1 MQYVRIKETDHTRLL
16 ELAIKYDVNVRDL
29 VDIAFEGLFD
39 GADHGNMELLFNL
52 DNQVGG

>member
-1 MQYVRIKETDHTRLL
+1 MEYVRIKVTDHTRLL

-39 GADHGNMELLFNL
+39 GADHGTMELLFNL
-52 DNQVGG
+52 DNQVGD